1 MNSTE
6 KNIPIVIENVVENEE
21 IIENTQ
27 KGDGEESENEE
38 VMSVT
43 RNISKV
49 RLTLEEIIA
58 NDNEASRQQYLPS
71 PKLDETVSGSVADD
85 GSSVSSRFE
94 SDRGSIISTS
104 SSGIKSLND
113 AVSIKLFDN
122 DAFRGI
128 DDDDF
133 SNLDRYGFLR
143 SSSKSLSMTN
153 ISEKEFMEKERLR
166 L

>member
-6 KNIPIVIENVVENEE
+6 NIISSVIENEEN
-21 IIENTQ
+21 IKIKENTEN
-27 KGDGEESENEE
+27 GSYEEDESE

-43 RNISKV
+43 QNISKV

-58 NDNEASRQQYLPS
+58 NDNEASRQQYLSS
-71 PKLDETVSGSVADD
+71 PKIDEESDGDD

-104 SSGIKSLND
+104 SSGIKSIND
-113 AVSIKLFDN
+113 TASIMSAFKKTNN
-122 DAFRGI
+122 DAFRGV
-128 DDDDF
+128 DDDYF
-133 SNLDRYGFLR
+133 SNLDRYGFLQ
-143 SSSKSLSMTN
+143 SSAKNLSVTH
-153 ISEKEFMEKERLR
+153 ISEKEYMEKERLR

>member
-1 MNSTE
+1 MNSTV
-6 KNIPIVIENVVENEE
+6 NNTPIAINKGENEE
-21 IIENTQ
+21 KIENAQNKTY
-27 KGDGEESENEE
+27 EESENE

-58 NDNEASRQQYLPS
+58 NDNEVSRKQYLPS
-71 PKLDETVSGSVADD
+71 PKFDEAVDD
-85 GSSVSSRFE
+85 DISSVSSRFE

-113 AVSIKLFDN
+113 TSSIMYSFNQALN
-122 DAFRGI
+122 DAFRGV
-128 DDDDF
+128 DDDEF
-133 SNLDRYGFLR
+133 SNLDRYGFLQ
-143 SSSKSLSMTN
+143 SSSKSLSCTS
-153 ISEKEFMEKERLR
+153 ISEKEFMEQERLR

>member
-6 KNIPIVIENVVENEE
+6 KNIPILIENGENEE
-21 IIENTQ
+21 MIENTRN
-27 KGDGEESENEE
+27 GACEESDNEE
-38 VMSVT
+38 VISVT

-71 PKLDETVSGSVADD
+71 PKLDETSVADD

-94 SDRGSIISTS
+94 SDRGSIISTN

-113 AVSIKLFDN
+113 AASIKLFDN
-122 DAFRGI
+122 DAFRGVN
-128 DDDDF
+128 DDDF
-133 SNLDRYGFLR
+133 SNLDRYGFLQ
-143 SSSKSLSMTN
+143 SSSKSLSVTN

>member
-6 KNIPIVIENVVENEE
+6 NNILIVKQSGENGK

-27 KGDGEESENEE
+27 NDTSEEDENE

-71 PKLDETVSGSVADD
+71 PKLDEAMADD
-85 GSSVSSRFE
+85 RSSVSSRFE
-94 SDRGSIISTS
+94 SDSGSIISTS

-113 AVSIKLFDN
+113 NASIVSAFKQTAN
-122 DAFRGI
+122 DAFRGVA
-128 DDDDF
+128 DDDF
-133 SNLDRYGFLR
+133 SNLDRYGFLQ
-143 SSSKSLSMTN
+143 SSSKSLSVTN
-153 ISEKEFMEKERLR
+153 ISEMEFMENERLR

>member
-1 MNSTE
+1 MNSAE
-6 KNIPIVIENVVENEE
+6 NNILTVKENGENGK

-27 KGDGEESENEE
+27 NDTCEEIT
-38 VMSVT
+38 SVT

-71 PKLDETVSGSVADD
+71 PKLDEAIADD
-85 GSSVSSRFE
+85 ISSVSSRFE

-104 SSGIKSLND
+104 SSGIKSVND
-113 AVSIKLFDN
+113 TASIISAFKQTAV
-122 DAFRGI
+122 DAFRGV

-133 SNLDRYGFLR
+133 SNLDRYGFLQ
-143 SSSKSLSMTN
+143 SSSKSLSVIN
-153 ISEKEFMEKERLR
+153 ISEMEFMEKERLR